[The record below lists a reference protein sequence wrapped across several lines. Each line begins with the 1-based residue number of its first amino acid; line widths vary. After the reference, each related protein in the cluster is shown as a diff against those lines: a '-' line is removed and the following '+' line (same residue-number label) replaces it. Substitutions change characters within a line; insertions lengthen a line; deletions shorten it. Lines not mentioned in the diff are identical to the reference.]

1 MESLQNLILGS
12 SSPSRI
18 DLLKRIFNTFEIIKP
33 DIEEPSSGFSSPRE
47 QVAVISWLKGQ
58 EVSLQV
64 KQGVIIAADTIGWI
78 DGKPL
83 LKPIDREDAKE
94 MISRMSGRN
103 HELWTGVVL
112 WHKPTNLQL
121 CWQEQSIVSFKKV
134 SPAEIENYLET
145 RSWKNH
151 SGSYAIEEEND
162 PWVQISQ
169 GSITNVI
176 GLPLESLLFNLE
188 KFKNMIA
195 MDQIK
200 L

>member
-1 MESLQNLILGS
+1 MESKQNLILGS

-18 DLLKRIFNTFEIIKP
+18 ELLKRIFHTFEIIKP

-47 QVAVISWLKGQ
+47 QVALISWLKGQ
-58 EVSLQV
+58 EVSFQV
-64 KQGVIIAADTIGWI
+64 GDGIIIAADTIGWI

-83 LKPIDREDAKE
+83 LKPLDRDDAKD
-94 MISRMSGRN
+94 MISRMSGRD

-112 WHKPTNLQL
+112 WHKPTNLQMS
-121 CWQEQSIVSFKKV
+121 WQEQSIVSFKKV
-134 SPAEIENYLET
+134 IPEEIEHYLET

-162 PWVQISQ
+162 PWVKISK

-176 GLPLESLLFNLE
+176 GLPLESLLINLKKFE
-188 KFKNMIA
+188 KLIA
-195 MDQIK
+195 IDHF
-200 L
+200 

>member
-1 MESLQNLILGS
+1 MESQQNLILGS

-18 DLLKRIFNTFEIIKP
+18 ELLKRIFNSFEIIKP

-64 KQGVIIAADTIGWI
+64 KQGIIIAADTIGWI

-134 SPAEIENYLET
+134 SPAEIEHYLET

-162 PWVQISQ
+162 PWVQISR

-188 KFKNMIA
+188 KFKNMVAI
-195 MDQIK
+195 DHI
-200 L
+200 

>member
-1 MESLQNLILGS
+1 MESQQNLILGS

-18 DLLKRIFNTFEIIKP
+18 ELLKRIFNTFEIIKP

-64 KQGVIIAADTIGWI
+64 KQGIIIAADTIGWI

-83 LKPIDREDAKE
+83 LKPIDREDAKD

-134 SPAEIENYLET
+134 SPPEIEHYLET

-188 KFKNMIA
+188 KFKNMVAI
-195 MDQIK
+195 DHI
-200 L
+200 

>member
-1 MESLQNLILGS
+1 MESKQNLILGS

-18 DLLKRIFNTFEIIKP
+18 ELLKRIFHTFEIIKP

-47 QVAVISWLKGQ
+47 QVALISWLKGQ
-58 EVSLQV
+58 EVSFQV
-64 KQGVIIAADTIGWI
+64 GDGIIIAADTIGWI

-83 LKPIDREDAKE
+83 LKPLDRDDAKD
-94 MISRMSGRN
+94 MISRMSGRD

-112 WHKPTNLQL
+112 WHKPTNLQM

-134 SPAEIENYLET
+134 IPEEIERYLET
-145 RSWKNH
+145 RSWRNH

-162 PWVQISQ
+162 PWVKISK

-176 GLPLESLLFNLE
+176 GLPLESLLFNLKKFE
-188 KFKNMIA
+188 KMLAIDHF
-195 MDQIK
+195 
-200 L
+200 

>member
-1 MESLQNLILGS
+1 MESQQNLILGS

-18 DLLKRIFNTFEIIKP
+18 ELLKRIFNTFEIIKP

-64 KQGVIIAADTIGWI
+64 KQGIIIAADTIGWI

-103 HELWTGVVL
+103 HEVWTGVVL

-121 CWQEQSIVSFKKV
+121 CWQEQSVVSFKKV
-134 SPAEIENYLET
+134 SPAEIEHYLET

-188 KFKNMIA
+188 KFKNMVAI
-195 MDQIK
+195 DHI
-200 L
+200 

>member
-18 DLLKRIFNTFEIIKP
+18 ELLKRIFNSFEIIKP

-64 KQGVIIAADTIGWI
+64 KQGTIIAADTIGWI

-134 SPAEIENYLET
+134 SPAEIEHYLES

-188 KFKNMIA
+188 KFKNMVAI
-195 MDQIK
+195 DHI
-200 L
+200 

>member
-1 MESLQNLILGS
+1 MESQQNLILGS

-18 DLLKRIFNTFEIIKP
+18 ELLKRIFNTFEIIKP

-47 QVAVISWLKGQ
+47 QVAVISWLKGR

-64 KQGVIIAADTIGWI
+64 KQGIIIAADTIGWI

-83 LKPIDREDAKE
+83 LKPIDREDAKD

-134 SPAEIENYLET
+134 SPAEIEHYLET

-188 KFKNMIA
+188 KFKNMVAI
-195 MDQIK
+195 DHI
-200 L
+200 

>member
-1 MESLQNLILGS
+1 MESKQNLILGS

-18 DLLKRIFNTFEIIKP
+18 ELLKRIFHTFEIIKP

-47 QVAVISWLKGQ
+47 QVALISWLKGQ
-58 EVSLQV
+58 EVSFQV
-64 KQGVIIAADTIGWI
+64 GDGIIIAADTIGWL

-83 LKPIDREDAKE
+83 LKPFDRDDAKD
-94 MISRMSGRN
+94 MISRMSGRD

-112 WHKPTNLQL
+112 WHKPSNLQM

-134 SPAEIENYLET
+134 IPEEIERYLET

-162 PWVQISQ
+162 PWVKISK

-176 GLPLESLLFNLE
+176 GLPLESLLINLKKFE
-188 KFKNMIA
+188 KMVAIDYF
-195 MDQIK
+195 
-200 L
+200 

>member
-1 MESLQNLILGS
+1 MESKHNLILGS

-18 DLLKRIFNTFEIIKP
+18 ELLKRIFHTFEIIKH

-47 QVAVISWLKGQ
+47 QVALISWLKGQ
-58 EVSLQV
+58 EVSFRV
-64 KQGVIIAADTIGWI
+64 GDGIIIAADTIGWI

-83 LKPIDREDAKE
+83 LKPLDRDDAKD
-94 MISRMSGRN
+94 MISRMSGRD

-112 WHKPTNLQL
+112 WHKPTNLQM

-134 SPAEIENYLET
+134 IPEEIEHYLET

-162 PWVQISQ
+162 PWVKISK

-176 GLPLESLLFNLE
+176 GLPLESLLINLKKFE
-188 KFKNMIA
+188 KMLAIDHF
-195 MDQIK
+195 
-200 L
+200 

>member
-1 MESLQNLILGS
+1 MESKQNLILGS

-18 DLLKRIFNTFEIIKP
+18 ELLKRISHTFEIIKP

-47 QVAVISWLKGQ
+47 QVALISWLKGQ
-58 EVSLQV
+58 EVSFQV
-64 KQGVIIAADTIGWI
+64 GDGIIIAADTIGWI

-83 LKPIDREDAKE
+83 LKPLDRDDAKD
-94 MISRMSGRN
+94 MISRMSGRD

-112 WHKPTNLQL
+112 WHKPTNLQM

-134 SPAEIENYLET
+134 IPEEIERYLET

-162 PWVQISQ
+162 PWVKISK

-176 GLPLESLLFNLE
+176 GLPLESLLINLKKFE
-188 KFKNMIA
+188 KMLAIDHF
-195 MDQIK
+195 
-200 L
+200 